1 MKLKDITTGV
11 VERPPRMIVCG
22 TEKIGK
28 STFACSSE
36 APVVIPIKG
45 EEGVDDLD
53 VSKFPVAN
61 SYDDVMSA
69 IETLY
74 GEKHDFKTVVI
85 DSLSTFE
92 PLVWDKLCKD
102 HNVDSIEKVGGGF
115 GKGYVEAAHKFRELL
130 AGLDALRDQGMTSI
144 LICHVA
150 VKTFTDPLTD
160 SYDQYVLDL
169 NRQAASALMRWA
181 DNILFCNCKVAT
193 KADKEG
199 FKQTRKAILRD
210 ERVLFTQK
218 RPTHPGGGRGVYG
231 QLPYELPLEWGAY
244 IEAIKQAKHGGNHD

>member
-1 MKLKDITTGV
+1 MNIKDITKGTV
-11 VERPPRMIVCG
+11 DRPCRTVVCG

-28 STFACSSE
+28 STFACGSE
-36 APVVIPIKG
+36 DPVVIPIKG
-45 EEGVDDLD
+45 EEGVDSLD
-53 VSKFPVAN
+53 VAKFPVAN
-61 SYDDVMSA
+61 TYDEVMAA

-74 GEKHDFKTVVI
+74 TEEHPYRTVVI
-85 DSLSTFE
+85 DSLSTLE
-92 PLVWDKLCKD
+92 PLVWDKTCKD
-102 HNVDSIEKVGGGF
+102 HGVDSIEKVGGGF

-130 AGLDALRDQGMTSI
+130 AGLDALRDQGMASI
-144 LICHVA
+144 LISHVT

-193 KADKEG
+193 KSDKEG

-218 RPTHPGGGRGVYG
+218 RPTHPGGGRGIYG
-231 QLPYELPLEWGAY
+231 QLPYELPLEWAAY
-244 IEAIKQAKHGGNHD
+244 QEAINQLKKGE